1 MSYTLV
7 LEWMPGDLYMSAVTA
22 RCTAPTS
29 SYSVVWLP
37 PNKVYQITL
46 YCGSTSLVSF
56 LVGAFRGKAWSYMS
70 STTLLSLGNLSVW
83 YTANHPVLSDFSLD
97 LGTNEVVGLIGLN
110 GAGKTTFIKTVAG
123 LLPGY
128 HLDSAVWEGQPF
140 AFRDKAFKRSRYI
153 VFAEDRSFQYFTFRE
168 YLAYVAASYDV
179 PLPDVTGLVK
189 GFHFE
194 DYTDV
199 LLKELSTGN
208 LKKAYLITAFAL
220 RPKLLLLD
228 EPVNG
233 LDFQST
239 EFLYQLMGGYKQY
252 GTLLFSS
259 HILESICLTCDR
271 VLVLEHG
278 RISQTFTGAEIAA
291 GNIREV
297 LTDEEHH

>member
-1 MSYTLV
+1 MNS
-7 LEWMPGDLYMSAVTA
+7 
-22 RCTAPTS
+22 
-29 SYSVVWLP
+29 
-37 PNKVYQITL
+37 
-46 YCGSTSLVSF
+46 
-56 LVGAFRGKAWSYMS
+56 KA
-70 STTLLSLGNLSVW
+70 LLSLNDLSVW
-83 YTANHPVLSDFSLD
+83 YTAGHPVLSGLSLD
-97 LGTNEVVGLIGLN
+97 LGEHEVVGLIGLN

-128 HLDSAVWEGQPF
+128 RLDSAAWDGHSF
-140 AFRDKAFKRSRYI
+140 SFRDKAFKRNRYI

-168 YLAYVAASYDV
+168 YLAYVAASYGV
-179 PLPDVTGLVK
+179 SLPDVSDLIR
-189 GFHFE
+189 GFYFE
-194 DYTDV
+194 DYANV

-239 EFLYQLMGGYKQY
+239 EFLYQLMGGYKRY

-259 HILESICLTCDR
+259 HILESICLTSDR
-271 VLVLEHG
+271 VLVLEQG
-278 RISQTFTGAEIAA
+278 RISRTFTGVEIAA

-297 LTDEEHH
+297 LADDEHH

>member
-1 MSYTLV
+1 MDS
-7 LEWMPGDLYMSAVTA
+7 
-22 RCTAPTS
+22 
-29 SYSVVWLP
+29 
-37 PNKVYQITL
+37 
-46 YCGSTSLVSF
+46 
-56 LVGAFRGKAWSYMS
+56 KA
-70 STTLLSLGNLSVW
+70 LLSLNNLRVW
-83 YTANHPVLSDFSLD
+83 YTAGHPVLSGLSLD
-97 LGTNEVVGLIGLN
+97 LGEHEVVGLIGLN

-128 HLDSAVWEGQPF
+128 RLDSAAWDGHSF
-140 AFRDKAFKRSRYI
+140 SFRDKDFKQNRYI

-168 YLAYVAASYDV
+168 YLTYVAASYGV
-179 PLPDVTGLVK
+179 PLPDVSDLIR

-194 DYTDV
+194 DYANV

-259 HILESICLTCDR
+259 HILESICLTSDR
-271 VLVLEHG
+271 VLVLEQG
-278 RISQTFTGAEIAA
+278 KISRTFTGAEIAA

-297 LTDEEHH
+297 LADDEHH